1 MEDSWLQDLHLLIAT
16 DDELQEELAN
26 VCEILDEDI
35 ALSFGESPSSSPISP
50 EPGPTKSTV
59 DKRREGQEEAR
70 KETVKRQRSY
80 IRQRDEI
87 HHLRQQVDQLTAVLK
102 RKARNRQSDISL
114 WERTAREEFTEKTK
128 SMEENKYLRVAI
140 YQNSTFIDQMQRVFL
155 KKPRLTSH
163 IDVHSEE
170 WKYYK
175 LAAQSSL
182 REAAI
187 HAIADR
193 QYHRMQSALVKADVF
208 DRDKPLFQVKAIPH
222 ADRSYLLEAIHVD
235 LNAPFHLV
243 GAAAWRVF
251 QGHHPLD
258 LPLTAVQGYTHIDP
272 NTVYST
278 CMQERSGMTWHSN
291 MVRKYY
297 VEPDREVIV
306 SRTVFEDAA
315 LPHMTKGAIE
325 DRCMWLIVKPLPNEP
340 NRCRFTYLQHLFWP
354 KEEVE
359 TLGED
364 VIAEVLAYLNK
375 ISFQFLPTCP
385 GQLPLTTDLD
395 YASLPFPKMAAF
407 VERGTR
413 FSDTLKTQL
422 NDVIQQFN
430 DQCLM

>member
-16 DDELQEELAN
+16 DDQLQEELAN

-35 ALSFGESPSSSPISP
+35 ELSFGESPSSSPLSH
-50 EPGPTKSTV
+50 EPRPTQSTV
-59 DKRREGQEEAR
+59 DKRREGHEDAR

-102 RKARNRQSDISL
+102 RKARNRQADISL

-208 DRDKPLFQVKAIPH
+208 DRDKPLFIVKAIPH
-222 ADRSYLLEAIHVD
+222 ADRSYLLEAIH
-235 LNAPFHLV
+235 
-243 GAAAWRVF
+243 
-251 QGHHPLD
+251 GH
-258 LPLTAVQGYTHIDP
+258 THIDP

-278 CMQERSGMTWHSN
+278 CMQERNGMTWHSN

-297 VEPDREVIV
+297 VELDCEVIV

-325 DRCMWLIVKPLPNEP
+325 DRCIWLIVKPLPNEL

-375 ISFQFLPTCP
+375 ISFQFLPTRP